1 MRLLA
6 AIGLWVCLSGC
17 TLIRSTIQSY
27 DVRENGQ
34 QTNDYLLRRSLAE
47 GRADSALARL
57 GRKGEYRTNDEL
69 LNNLYVGVAAYYA
82 RDYRRSAKAL
92 ERAHDMAEDRYT
104 KSLSKGSLSLM
115 TNDLALPYMPGDNE
129 RLLIHYYSMLDYLKI
144 GEMEDAVVEARRLS
158 YQLER
163 FDEKR
168 NPMDASTRAMLRYL
182 AGAVFDAAGDEND
195 AGVAYRNAALLAG
208 DSAFRAIRLGG
219 RREPAPLASSVA
231 LASNG
236 WGFEAA
242 APQYG
247 EIVLIVE
254 YGFVAH
260 RVEQQL
266 LVAVNEDDVGLFSN
280 RSDEKVRVHARHVSE
295 KLMMTM
301 SPSSIGSLEYDNR
314 HHHHR
319 VHDHDHDGHADFTPA
334 DVWLKLAWPVYHRPP
349 VLDTRPWITLAD
361 GSAAPISLQ
370 ADVSDAAVA
379 DYNRQAAL
387 MLTRAVARAAVKQA
401 AAKAAEEAADG
412 KGDKKKKDGW
422 LAREAVELTGRL
434 LERADTRSWQL
445 LPSQMGVVRLEVP
458 AGRQSL
464 KLTFPGYAGRS
475 GRTVDL
481 GEVNVH
487 PGTVTFLTARV
498 WGNPAR

>member
-6 AIGLWVCLSGC
+6 AIGLWVFLSGC

-34 QTNDYLLRRSLAE
+34 QTNDYLLRRSLAD

-82 RDYRRSAKAL
+82 GEYRRSAKAL

-104 KSLSKGSLSLM
+104 KSISKGSLSLM

-129 RLLIHYYSMLDYLKI
+129 RLLIHYYSMLDYLRL

-168 NPMDASTRAMLRYL
+168 DPMDASTRATLRYL
-182 AGAVFDAAGDEND
+182 AGAVFETAGDQND
-195 AGVAYRNAALLAG
+195 ASVAYRNAAQLVG
-208 DSAFRAIRLGG
+208 DSAFRSIRLGG
-219 RREPAPLASSVA
+219 RSDRIPLASTVS
-231 LASNG
+231 LPSNG

-242 APQYG
+242 TPQYG
-247 EIVLIVE
+247 EIVLVVE

-266 LVAVNEDDVGLFSN
+266 LVAVDEDDVGLFAN
-280 RSDEKVRVHARHVSE
+280 RSDEKVRVHARHVSD
-295 KLMMTM
+295 KLMLTM
-301 SPSSIGSLEYDNR
+301 RPSSIGSLEYDDRDHR
-314 HHHHR
+314 HR
-319 VHDHDHDGHADFTPA
+319 GHDHDGRAHFSSADI
-334 DVWLKLAWPVYHRPP
+334 WLKLAWPVYHRPP
-349 VLDTRPWITLAD
+349 VLDGRPWITLGD
-361 GSAAPISLQ
+361 GSAAPMSLQ
-370 ADVSDAAVA
+370 ADVSDAVVS

-401 AAKAAEEAADG
+401 VAKAAEESADG
-412 KGDKKKKDGW
+412 KGDKKKKEGW

-445 LPSQMGVVRLEVP
+445 LPAQMGVVRLQVP

-464 KLTFPGYAGRS
+464 KLTIPGYAGRS
-475 GRTVDL
+475 GRSVEL
-481 GEVNVH
+481 GEINVH
-487 PGTVTFLTARV
+487 PGTVTFLTTRV